1 MSEVGEASAPT
12 PAVPTGKA
20 PRRDVGRLVRR
31 VIGELLIT
39 AAVLILL
46 FQGWKIWY
54 NDIVFGA
61 SQTDAAVEL
70 SEQWANDIDIE
81 APAPEPEPTETEEPT
96 STAEPVVAETPADAE
111 AFATIMIPG
120 LGKDYRKIVAEGVGH
135 NVLNTPRLGIG
146 HYPST
151 QLPGQPGNIV
161 LASHR
166 TAYGGAF
173 HNIHEI
179 KVGESVYLETKDG
192 WYKYVYRNTEYVLA
206 TQVEILEPVP
216 QEPGVE
222 ATDSLLTLTTCNP
235 FLSTAERIIVY
246 NVFDSFY
253 PRADGPPEEIAK
265 LVKKNS

>member
-1 MSEVGEASAPT
+1 MNEVGEPGVST
-12 PAVPTGKA
+12 PAA
-20 PRRDVGRLVRR
+20 PRRRETGRFIRR

-39 AAVLILL
+39 TAVLILL

-70 SEQWANDIDIE
+70 SEEWANDIEIV
-81 APAPEPEPTETEEPT
+81 APTPEPTETEEPQPT
-96 STAEPVVAETPADAE
+96 GEPVVTKTPVDAE

-120 LGKDYRKIVAEGVGH
+120 LGDDYRKIVAEGVGH

-173 HNIHEI
+173 HNIHQI
-179 KVGESVYLETKDG
+179 KVGESVFLETKDG

-216 QEPGVE
+216 QQPGVE

-253 PRADGPPEEIAK
+253 PRAGGPPEEIAK